1 MDPGTHPYSQTKKHH
16 EMLTYAAA
24 NSQTARIKL
33 TLTAKR
39 ANVTA
44 THDAHI
50 PTSTGVTRRKVGD
63 K

>member
-1 MDPGTHPYSQTKKHH
+1 
-16 EMLTYAAA
+16 MLTYADTS
-24 NSQTARIKL
+24 SQTAHIKL

-39 ANVTA
+39 ANVA
-44 THDAHI
+44 ASHDAHI